1 MVDYKT
7 GRSPSEFFEA
17 KALFQM
23 KFYALVL
30 WRTRGVLPAMLRL
43 IYLGDATTVSYTPDE
58 DDLRAT
64 ERQLETLWQAI
75 ALAHETGE
83 WLPRRSGACSWCSF
97 QSLCPEFG
105 GTPPPLP
112 ALPAL
117 SERHDAPADLPGGG
131 TPGAE
136 DDRVGA

>member
-1 MVDYKT
+1 
-7 GRSPSEFFEA
+7 
-17 KALFQM
+17 
-23 KFYALVL
+23 
-30 WRTRGVLPAMLRL
+30 VLPSLLRL
-43 IYLGDATTVSYTPDE
+43 IYLGGATTVSYVPDV

-64 ERQLETLWQAI
+64 ERQLEALWRAV

-83 WLPRRSGACSWCSF
+83 WLPRSGGHCTWCSF

-112 ALPAL
+112 DPVTA
-117 SERHDAPADLPGGG
+117 SEGHDAAADLPGGG
-131 TPGAE
+131 PTGSE